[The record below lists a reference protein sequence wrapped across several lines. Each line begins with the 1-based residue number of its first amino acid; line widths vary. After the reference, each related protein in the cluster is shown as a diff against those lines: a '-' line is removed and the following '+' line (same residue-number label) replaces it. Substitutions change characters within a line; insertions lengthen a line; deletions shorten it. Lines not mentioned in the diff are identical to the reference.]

1 VSARRLTHAALLA
14 APLLLAAAACGG
26 GADARRADSALPAA
40 PAVGALPAAPADSLA
55 RDDFGDPVAVP
66 SAADAARARIVSL
79 NPTTTELLFA
89 LGAGPRVVGR
99 TRWDAW
105 PDSARLV
112 PDLGDGLRP
121 NVEAV
126 LAARPTLVVLYA
138 SEDDRAAAQRFRAA
152 GVATLSLKLDR
163 IDQLR
168 RAATLL
174 AAAAVGDGARGR
186 LVADTVAESLEQVR
200 RATAA
205 LPRPTVFWHV
215 WDNPLITIGAGS
227 YMTELVEIAGGRN
240 VYDFLAGASPQI
252 SIEDLL
258 RRDPDVI
265 LAGPEGRKRIL
276 GDPAW
281 RPLRAVRERR
291 VMVVD
296 TALVGRP
303 SVRLGEAARALA
315 ELLHPGVLGRA
326 GTRPDAR

>member
-1 VSARRLTHAALLA
+1 MLVRRLALATFLA
-14 APLLLAAAACGG
+14 SAIAAATAACG
-26 GADARRADSALPAA
+26 GADARRADSARSAA
-40 PAVGALPAAPADSLA
+40 PPPSTGGEASLA
-55 RDDFGDPVAVP
+55 RDDFGDTTHVP
-66 SAADAARARIVSL
+66 APAEVARARIVSL

-89 LGAGPRVVGR
+89 IGAGRRVVGR

-126 LAARPTLVVLYA
+126 LATHPTLVVLYA
-138 SEDDRAAAQRFRAA
+138 SEDNRAAAGRFRDA

-163 IDQLR
+163 IEQLP

-174 AAAAVGDGARGR
+174 ATAALGDGARGR
-186 LVADTVAESLEQVR
+186 RVADTVAASLERVR
-200 RATAA
+200 RVTAA

-227 YMTELVEIAGGRN
+227 YMNELVEIAGGRN
-240 VYDFLAGASPQI
+240 VYGALADVSPQI
-252 SIEDLL
+252 SMEDLL
-258 RRDPDVI
+258 RRDPDVV
-265 LAGPEGRKRIL
+265 LAGPEGRRRIL
-276 GDPAW
+276 ADPAW
-281 RPLRAVRERR
+281 RPLRAVREGR
-291 VMVVD
+291 VLVVD

-315 ELLHPGVLGRA
+315 ALLHPGVLPPGPAA
-326 GTRPDAR
+326 GAASGAPR